1 MGKLI
6 KLLWNAEESTNGQTS
21 SWNGG
26 LLTLKNTRKKHNML
40 IIRKE
45 NYYVAADLWS
55 RESEGLLI

>member
-6 KLLWNAEESTNGQTS
+6 KLLWNAEEFTNGQTS

-45 NYYVAADLWS
+45 NYCVAADLWS